1 MTKFNGRG
9 LKNSYLNDL
18 ITKTPSVLNL
28 TGLKG
33 HPTHGSLL
41 LEVTEY
47 AMGAHW
53 EQLLP

>member
-1 MTKFNGRG
+1 MTKSNGRDP
-9 LKNSYLNDL
+9 KNSYLNDL

-28 TGLKG
+28 MGLKG
-33 HPTHGSLL
+33 HPMHGSLL

-53 EQLLP
+53 E